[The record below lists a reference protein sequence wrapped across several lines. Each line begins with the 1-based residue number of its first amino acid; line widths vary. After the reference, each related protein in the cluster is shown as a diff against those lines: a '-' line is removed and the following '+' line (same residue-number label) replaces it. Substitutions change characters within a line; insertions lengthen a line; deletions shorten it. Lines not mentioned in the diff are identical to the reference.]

1 MNVLLQQIVDI
12 EIRLI
17 APDLEWR
24 SFSKLLVVLDLL
36 CLIIKIFLLFI
47 FQWLFNIFQ
56 SVDFLVHLDCLFSKL
71 FLLFSG

>member
-1 MNVLLQQIVDI
+1 MNVLLQKIIDI

-24 SFSKLLVVLDLL
+24 SFSKLLIVLDLL
-36 CLIIKIFLLFI
+36 CLIIKILLLFI
-47 FQWLFNIFQ
+47 FEWLFDMFQ
-56 SVDFLVHLDCLFSKL
+56 SIDLLVHLDRLFSKL